1 MMICL
6 LRTGRKRKSTCEGS
20 SSDKPGSQK
29 KPRLFFSEE
38 QKEALRSAYQR
49 DPYPNQ
55 LAIEQLA
62 SSLDIG
68 VKTVINWF
76 HNHRMRAKQHQ
87 TCNSPTSTTAG
98 SPLCSALGRVKAEA
112 SEDVPEN
119 AGVGTTQWMSYH
131 PEESMTHFPLRS
143 KCDSASPSSDRRV
156 ERRSSSDAPGKTLC
170 SPSAKSGS
178 TESKRHELNKRKRA
192 RPHRL
197 YSGTAAAGEIQ
208 VAGEFQAAGDVHDA
222 REFRASGDVAIDL
235 SMGRSGDVV
244 QSECTA
250 APTENN
256 RLREAGNQCKTLQDR
271 DDDSA
276 TTLQKPAATDSC
288 FQNVKR
294 ESAEDWNGNHRIKN
308 IEKLQ
313 QNLSLAPS
321 DEWEF

>member
-6 LRTGRKRKSTCEGS
+6 LHTGRKRKSTSEGS

-38 QKEALRSAYQR
+38 QKEALRAAYQR

-98 SPLCSALGRVKAEA
+98 SPSCSTLGRVKAEA
-112 SEDVPEN
+112 EDVPEN
-119 AGVGTTQWMSYH
+119 TAVGTTQWMSYH

-170 SPSAKSGS
+170 SPNAKSGS

-208 VAGEFQAAGDVHDA
+208 VTGEFQATGDVHDA
-222 REFRASGDVAIDL
+222 REFRASADMAIDL
-235 SMGRSGDVV
+235 SMGRSSGEVM

-250 APTENN
+250 APTENH
-256 RLREAGNQCKTLQDR
+256 RVCEAGNQCKTLKDR
-271 DDDSA
+271 DDSA
-276 TTLQKPAATDSC
+276 TLQKPASTDS

-313 QNLSLAPS
+313 QNLLLAPS